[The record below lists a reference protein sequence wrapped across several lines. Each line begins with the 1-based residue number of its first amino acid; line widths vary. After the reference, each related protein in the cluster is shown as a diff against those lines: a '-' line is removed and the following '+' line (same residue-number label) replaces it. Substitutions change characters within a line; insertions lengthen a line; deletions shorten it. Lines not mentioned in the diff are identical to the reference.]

1 MGQIKFANSGR
12 TRYDIWKARQS
23 ITKAVSQMRFSL
35 SKFSQDEN
43 LLFSIL
49 KKYDFCKKRE
59 DIKQIVPVV
68 ITSSS
73 YFIGEYKQTKIP
85 VVSWDMF
92 SQIIKS
98 LSHYNTL
105 SDIKGYFSNL
115 ENLYNFGRENEITIS
130 EIECEEF
137 YIQYEEFDW

>member
-1 MGQIKFANSGR
+1 
-12 TRYDIWKARQS
+12 
-23 ITKAVSQMRFSL
+23 
-35 SKFSQDEN
+35 
-43 LLFSIL
+43 
-49 KKYDFCKKRE
+49 
-59 DIKQIVPVV
+59 
-68 ITSSS
+68 
-73 YFIGEYKQTKIP
+73 
-85 VVSWDMF
+85 MF

-130 EIECEEF
+130 EIECEDF